1 MNYYNF
7 RRLFLVLAVSAILA
21 LAGLLRL
28 DIDTDVVHSLPSG
41 DPVVADGLEI
51 FAHHPIHDQIAVDL
65 TLLPFDRA
73 LLIAAGDYLQQ
84 GMQKSGLF
92 AQVGM
97 DDVITLIPELAVHV
111 VQTLPLLF
119 SREQLE
125 EQVAPRLQKEWISQH
140 FQNLH
145 QSLSGM
151 EGIGL
156 ARFIGSDPLNLK
168 DLIMARMAP
177 LTPTQGADFQQG
189 HLLSPDGRHLL
200 VTARPLNGSTNT
212 ASARRIAA
220 LFDSLRNGLAARYQD
235 HEIVITPV
243 GAYRAALDNERIIRR
258 DVNLALLLVTAG
270 IALLL
275 LISFSRPLVGLLSLA
290 PALAGAGAALFVYSL
305 LYPDI
310 SIMVLGFG
318 GALISIT
325 VDHGIAYLLFLDR
338 SGKTSGRKA
347 SHEVRA
353 IGIMAVLTTIG
364 AFLILG
370 FSGFPVFTELGRF
383 TALGILFSFLFV
395 HLVFPSIFIDMP
407 PASTR
412 RPLLQRLV
420 DFLYNTG
427 KIGLFPVLALF
438 CGMLFF
444 ARPQFHV
451 SLDSMST
458 VSEQTT
464 RADAL
469 FTRVWGNISSRIFL
483 MDRADSITGLQDKDD
498 QLLDRISRDVKR
510 GVLATAFVPSMLFP
524 GRELA
529 TRNLSAWHNFW
540 TPARVA
546 QLRQDLVNS
555 GAGFGFTRDA
565 YQDFFRRLE
574 SGFTLSFTPI
584 PVRFFKLLAITGAG
598 DQGGIIQFITLQ
610 PGKNYKGAAFFSR
623 YHPTHAVF
631 DAGYFS
637 KRLAKILFST
647 FGKMLLILSISLIL
661 LLFLFY
667 LNLSLTI
674 LTLLPVVFAYVCTLG
689 TLHLL
694 GRSIDIPGLMLSIII
709 LGMGIDYSIFFVR
722 AHQRY
727 RDVHAADY
735 GLVRSTVFLAAAST
749 LIGFGVLCFAE
760 HSLLRSIG
768 IISLLGIGYSLL
780 GAFLLLPPLL
790 DMYFD
795 DQGQLKGRATREN
808 KDIFT
813 RVRHHYRT
821 MEAYPR
827 IFARFKLRL
836 DPMFI
841 DLPKLLAGELDDL
854 RTVRT
859 IIDIGCG
866 YGVPACWCLEYF
878 PYAAVYGIDPDPER
892 VRVAALVTGD
902 RGRIVKGQAPD
913 LPAVSRPAD
922 IILILDMLHYL
933 DDRLVRNLFEN
944 CRQALAPGGI
954 LVTRFVIKPEGKVS
968 WFWRLED
975 RRVRWSGNQAHY
987 RSVARVTAL
996 LEASG
1001 LQVVVGKI
1009 TDTDGELAWIVA
1021 RQPQR
1026 IQESANC

>member
-1 MNYYNF
+1 MVNF
-7 RRLFLVLAVSAILA
+7 RRLFIVLAVSAILA
-21 LAGLLRL
+21 LVGLLRL
-28 DIDTDVVHSLPSG
+28 DIDTDVVHSLPLG

-65 TLLPFDRA
+65 TVLPFDRA
-73 LLIAAGDYLQQ
+73 QLIAAGDYLKK

-97 DDVITLIPELAVHV
+97 DDIGTLIPELAVHV

-119 SREQLE
+119 SREELE
-125 EQVAPRLQKEWISQH
+125 ELVAPRLQKEWISQH
-140 FQNLH
+140 FQELH

-168 DLIMARMAP
+168 DLVLARMVLLA
-177 LTPTQGADFQQG
+177 PTQGADFQQG

-200 VTARPLNGSTNT
+200 ITARPLAGSTDT
-212 ASARRIAA
+212 ASARRIAV
-220 LFDSLRNGLAARYQD
+220 LFDSMRDGLAARYQD

-243 GAYRAALDNERIIRR
+243 GAYRAGLDNEQIIRR

-275 LISFSRPLVGLLSLA
+275 LVSFPRPLVGLLSLV
-290 PALAGAGAALFVYSL
+290 PALAGTGAALFVYSL

-338 SGKTSGRKA
+338 SGKASGRKA

-370 FSGFPVFTELGRF
+370 FSGFPIFTELGRF
-383 TALGILFSFLFV
+383 TALGILCSFLFV

-407 PASTR
+407 PAAAR

-427 KIGLFPVLALF
+427 KIGLISALALF
-438 CGMLFF
+438 CGLFFF

-451 SLDSMST
+451 SLDSMNT

-469 FTRVWGNISSRIFL
+469 FTRVWGDISSRIFL
-483 MDRADSITGLQDKDD
+483 MDRADSIAGLQDKDD
-498 QLLDRISRDVKR
+498 QLLGRINRDVKR

-529 TRNLSAWHNFW
+529 ARNLSAWHNFW

-546 QLRQDLVNS
+546 HLRRNLTT
-555 GAGFGFTRDA
+555 GGTGFGFTPNA
-565 YQDFFRRLE
+565 YHNFFRQLE
-574 SGFTLSFTPI
+574 SGFTLSFTLI
-584 PVRFFKLLAITGAG
+584 PERFFKLLAISRPA
-598 DQGGIIQFITLQ
+598 DQAKIIQFITLQ
-610 PGKNYKGAAFFSR
+610 PGKHYGDAAFFSR

-661 LLFLFY
+661 LLFLVY

-674 LTLLPVVFAYVCTLG
+674 LTLLPVIFAYICTLG

-727 RDVHAADY
+727 RDVNAADY

-790 DMYFD
+790 NIYFD
-795 DQGQLKGRATREN
+795 DQDQQKGRATRGN

-813 RVRHHYRT
+813 RVRDHYRT

-827 IFARFKLRL
+827 MFARFKLRL
-836 DPMFI
+836 DPMFT
-841 DLPKLLAGELDDL
+841 DLPKLLAGEVDDL
-854 RTVRT
+854 RTVHT

-866 YGVPACWCLEYF
+866 YGVPACWCLEFF
-878 PYAAVYGIDPDPER
+878 PCAAVYGIDPDPER
-892 VRVAALVTGD
+892 VRVADLATGD
-902 RGRIVKGQAPD
+902 RGRITCARAPEM
-913 LPAVSRPAD
+913 PAVSQPAD

-954 LVTRFVIKPEGKVS
+954 LVIRFVVRPEKKVS
-968 WFWRLED
+968 WSWHLED
-975 RRVRWSGNQAHY
+975 MRVRWSGNQAHY
-987 RSVARVTAL
+987 RSVAWVTAL

-1021 RQPQR
+1021 RRPQR
-1026 IQESANC
+1026 MQECANC